1 MSAQAIIRRYKRII
15 DILDSGQFPSMDSTM
30 EYIERIGLK
39 ASKRTIERDF
49 EAIRNEF
56 DIEIEYNQ
64 SKRGYFINK
73 DKSLP
78 IDSFLRLLELV
89 ETAHVFQES
98 LQKSKETLGYIDFEQ
113 EGIVSGIGYLKDIL
127 QAIRNHQC
135 IRFSHESYQSGKT
148 RKYQLQPYLIKEFQG
163 RWYVVGEVSGMKNIR
178 TFGIDRI
185 VTFEVLTKSFEPKK
199 DLNLKERFRDVVG
212 LTYSV
217 SEIQKVVISVKSS
230 QVPYLKSLPL
240 HISQKFIKETKD
252 EALVEFH
259 LKPNYEFMQRIFMH
273 MDTFRVVEP
282 EWLVNDVKEKIERM
296 RRMYS

>member
-15 DILDSGQFPSMDSTM
+15 DTLETGQFPSMDSIM
-30 EYIERIGLK
+30 DYIERVGLK

-98 LQKSKETLGYIDFEQ
+98 LQKSKETLSYIDFEH
-113 EGIVSGIGYLKDIL
+113 EGNVSGIGYLQDIL
-127 QAIRNHQC
+127 QAIRSHQY
-135 IRFSHESYQSGKT
+135 IRINHESYQSGKT
-148 RKYQLQPYLIKEFQG
+148 RKYRLKPYLIKEFQG
-163 RWYVVGEVSGMKNIR
+163 RWYVVGEVSGLNKIR

-185 VTFEVLTKSFEPKK
+185 TSFELLTKTFVPKK
-199 DLNLKERFRDVVG
+199 DLNLKEKFRDVVG
-212 LTYSV
+212 LVYSA
-217 SEIQKVVISVKSS
+217 SEIQKVILSAKPQ

-240 HISQKFIKETKD
+240 HQSQKFISEDKNESLI
-252 EALVEFH
+252 AYH
-259 LKPNYEFMQRIFMH
+259 LKPNYEFIQLIFKH
-273 MDTFRVVEP
+273 VDTIRVVEP
-282 EWLVNDVKEKIERM
+282 KWLVKELKEKIEEM
-296 RRMYS
+296 RKMY